1 MGRRLHTLVAVAVAA
16 VAASGA
22 AGCVPGQGAG
32 EDMVRTRAS
41 FDGTIRFGAP
51 VSLTGKYAV
60 EGWDTRQGYDTWLY
74 WVNNDYGGIRIGDR
88 RYRAEIVYYDDESE
102 PGLAAALTERL
113 VTRDRVDFLLGPYSS
128 ALNASSSAI
137 ADRHRTILVTGTAS
151 ADSLFARGFR
161 HFFSVMTVASRY
173 TESALQLLHAQGAR
187 SVVVAHE
194 DTEFPIDAGRG
205 AVRHAREL
213 GMDVLA
219 VETYPRAVTDVSGIV
234 AKFRSLD
241 PDVFV
246 AAGYFV
252 DALLF
257 ARAAR
262 EQGFA
267 PDAMVLT
274 VGPSNPAFADELGP
288 AAELVIGPTQW
299 EASMPWRGRWIG
311 GSTDYAVRYS
321 RDHGRA
327 PTYQAAGSTAAA
339 LVLQVAIEQAGT
351 IETEAVREALMA
363 LDIETFYGPVN
374 FDRTG
379 RNAAKLMGAI
389 QIQQGGLELITPV
402 GVATGAL
409 VYPRGQR

>member
-1 MGRRLHTLVAVAVAA
+1 MVRLRLVLAVVLTGVALIGAVA
-16 VAASGA
+16 
-22 AGCVPGQGAG
+22 CVPTGQGAG
-32 EDMVRTRAS
+32 EDMTRAGAS

-51 VSLTGKYAV
+51 VSLTGKYAR
-60 EGWDTRQGYDTWLY
+60 EGRDTRQGYDTWLD
-74 WVNNDYGGIRIGDR
+74 WVNNDYGGIRIGER

-102 PGLAAALTERL
+102 PGIAAALTERL
-113 VTRDRVDFLLGPYSS
+113 VTRDGVDFLLGPYSS

-137 ADRHRTILVTGTAS
+137 ADRHQTIMVTGTAA
-151 ADSLFARGFR
+151 ADSLFERDFR

-173 TESALQLLHAQGAR
+173 TESALQALAAAGAR

-205 AVRHAREL
+205 AVEHARAL

-219 VETYPRAVTDVSGIV
+219 VETYPRAVTDVSGII

-246 AAGYFV
+246 GAGYFV

-257 ARAAR
+257 ARAAH

-267 PDAMVLT
+267 PAAMVLT
-274 VGPSNPAFADELGP
+274 VGPSNPAFADELGA
-288 AAELVIGPTQW
+288 AAEFVIGPTQW
-299 EASMPWRGRWIG
+299 EASMQWQGRWIG
-311 GSTDYAVRYS
+311 TSTDYALRYS
-321 RDHGRA
+321 REHGHA

-339 LVLQVAIEQAGT
+339 LVLQLAIEQAGT
-351 IETEAVREALMA
+351 IETQAVREALMS

-374 FDRTG
+374 FDEKG

-389 QIQQGGLELITPV
+389 QIQEGGPELITPT
-402 GVATGAL
+402 GVATGRLA
-409 VYPRGQR
+409 YPRGRP